1 MTRARTPILGHLCN
15 RPESPDARPLTA
27 LPLKTT
33 VSDASELLAHACPA
47 TARGAPRPGE
57 SVASLTRVA
66 RGHAPGAAGAFTR
79 RQHHGVRGRRRHSVL
94 VLASRQIFQGGARDG
109 RHTHKS
115 RVPQL
120 PARHRYACRARKGA
134 SGAGGREDKRE
145 RGRGRDRKIRVCVYY
160 IQISIERERERG
172 RERDTERYVCMCII
186 YMYIGR
192 GEEGGTERY
201 FHAPM
206 RAHTHIHAHP
216 LVPQCTH
223 EYVYVAGGLCAH

>member
-66 RGHAPGAAGAFTR
+66 RGHAPGAAGAFTW
-79 RQHHGVRGRRRHSVL
+79 RQHHGVRGSRRHSVL

-109 RHTHKS
+109 WHT
-115 RVPQL
+115 RT
-120 PARHRYACRARKGA
+120 RAVFPSCPLAIAMRA
-134 SGAGGREDKRE
+134 E
-145 RGRGRDRKIRVCVYY
+145 RGRGQAGLAGERTRGSGEEGGTEIRVCVYY
-160 IQISIERERERG
+160 IYMYIERERERG
-172 RERDTERYVCMCII
+172 REIQRDMCVCVS
-186 YMYIGR
+186 YIC
-192 GEEGGTERY
+192 
-201 FHAPM
+201 
-206 RAHTHIHAHP
+206 
-216 LVPQCTH
+216 L
-223 EYVYVAGGLCAH
+223 